1 MLWDDGA
8 IKNEVLPGCAAELP
22 IGGPKTHTFIADLY
36 NGRHANAIVM
46 NQIATLF

>member
-36 NGRHANAIVM
+36 ITDDM
-46 NQIATLF
+46 LMQYS